1 MPNNTFITVDQF
13 DSILSEV
20 TKKISDTY
28 TRNDSN
34 VRTKTIFIFKYS
46 DGLPEVM
53 PSWVNWD
60 VITDIVTIDGS
71 SGWSLDLN
79 AYEEDLD
86 SHRYLWMSSTNIN
99 SLSQDNVYW
108 SAPVRLS
115 GERGPAGVDGALIE
129 YIYKLT
135 QNSDSTI
142 TTPSRSNWKQ
152 EGWTDHPSGITLQY
166 QAEWVSTRKKETA
179 EQDWTDWST
188 PALWSKYGVNGLDGD
203 GYEYIYYRNNGENRP
218 SIPSYNIN
226 SQDYQTDEY
235 VPLGWT
241 DDPQDVT
248 ASQRYLWM
256 SSRKKQNGRW
266 GDFKPA
272 TMWAKYGEQGEIG
285 YINKKMY
292 YKGDPSGT
300 PPYKPT
306 VVNPSGW
313 TSVMPSYIPGD
324 YVWMIEAYFNS
335 KNEFVDIDGPDGQLT
350 NGWSTPILVSGIKG
364 NSGEKGEKGEKGE
377 IGPVGDKGASGLPG
391 SDMLYRYSL
400 GNEDQ
405 PLAINDEEW
414 QYTTAG
420 LHPTE
425 EYPYIWAQ
433 LGRKSYSFVE
443 TEDGEPTLEEHI
455 TWEGEPFKLTGMP
468 GENGAGGQ
476 IIYPAGVYSTDIE
489 YTTNDKTAPYV
500 YFDNEYYVL
509 NVPGTWCAKKK
520 QSPMGV
526 EIPNTFTPLDD
537 IGEFGTKSWVK
548 FESFSAIHAQIG
560 IIENGLIGSAVFNG
574 DYMFSQYGLYNG
586 TEMEGLT
593 DAEIR
598 RCFEN
603 FDPLSPYSDNAI
615 FKPNTCF
622 NFKTGKVWLNAGK
635 TTFNIDG
642 SGQLAGGQITWKKNG
657 DIEFGPGVK
666 VTWQQVDGG
675 DNKLKELRESL
686 ENKIKDA
693 GGLSTSDLEDAKNLL
708 KSDYEL
714 RINNLKDLLTQSDAN
729 TKDLLQAKIDALTQE
744 QNRMHTTIESLRNSL
759 GDVEEGLEGA
769 LTEAHI
775 NEIIQAGLID
785 GTFWTEDTIGSET
798 VLGRKIVGLIGTFG
812 SVDAENITG
821 NTIKGKTVRSLN
833 DVTLIDG
840 STGPKWELN
849 NDGSGHLANGR
860 ISWGSNGA
868 VELKGVTIDW
878 SDVNKPTGSGSE
890 SGSGSNTNISSK
902 FKSMVFKRSNDDLS
916 QISLTG
922 GSWSDPK
929 PNESGWTDY
938 ITSEAGAIWQS
949 TCTFTLN
956 SDGTSSS
963 SGWSSPAQ
971 LSDSS
976 TIEIAY
982 GKESVK
988 DQNNIYSGLPTS
1000 GGKANP
1006 TGEYTAGW
1014 VKDPSDEE
1022 EYWYIATARAENNVW
1037 GEWHVDK
1044 IKGEKGTDGTSIS
1057 IKGDKAS
1064 ESDLPIPPSNVNDSY
1079 IIGNDLYV
1087 WVPDNNSWSNV
1098 GPFRGKDGDPGATY
1112 YLHIK
1117 YATDVQFNGDNVALV
1132 TLTEPDGENALNA
1145 KWIGV
1150 GHSTN
1155 PSDPIDM
1162 DSLKTIYKWSEFLT
1176 SSNVSDVVRSS
1187 LGDFHITSNH
1197 IAGKTMDNDVYDAN
1211 TGSTQYVKLAKDTE
1225 FIKFKKDSNGRDLD
1239 GTYTSH
1245 TSKGVEGDPDSMGPS
1260 WQIRNDGAGHFAGG
1274 NIRWNSD
1281 GELSAKINGSFDG
1294 GSNGS
1299 LANGALTWDANA
1311 VYVHENLIFD
1321 SGKGISWENITGTEN
1336 IATKDDIVAG
1346 GNGVTEEMVTNITKN
1361 TIQTENLIA
1370 NNLTVKKVNTTGSG
1384 NSNNIVIDGN
1394 NLYAYNGD
1402 SKPSLTVNGGKF
1414 TQEYPM
1420 NSSESYESK
1429 TDSSYPST
1437 TIYKDLKTLYF
1448 KSGQKDCWIEVGEQY
1463 FRLMLVASINTGKSF
1478 SGTVEMKVRLQVYN
1492 GSTVVSQGS
1501 ESTLSLVVN
1510 NNQTT
1515 NNGYTVNPSSSSYVW
1530 YSAPVLINSLK
1541 AHVGDVDSDKAYT
1554 VKLQIT
1560 PITSNPISASVG
1572 YLSAW
1577 GVTTSTNDTSTFNPS
1592 KLNISTWSS
1601 IDTTNIGDNGFR
1613 TAFDSHHFV
1622 EFAEYNGNTSMLI
1635 YSKGAGIKVTDD
1647 DLYLKFG
1654 NVWYK
1659 CGKSGSNLTLTEQ
1672 TGGDQSVFEK
1682 YGKLNSNYNPSASST
1697 DPLWE

>member
-60 VITDIVTIDGS
+60 TITDIVTIDGS

-99 SLSQDNVYW
+99 SLSQDNIYW

-115 GERGPAGVDGALIE
+115 GERGPAGVDGTLIE

-135 QNSDSTI
+135 PNSDSII

-166 QAEWVSTRKKETA
+166 QAEWVSTRKKETV
-179 EQDWTDWST
+179 EQDWSDWST

-218 SIPSYNIN
+218 NIPSYNIN

-248 ASQRYLWM
+248 ESQRYLWM
-256 SSRKKQNGRW
+256 SSRKKENGRW
-266 GDFKPA
+266 GDFKEA
-272 TMWAKYGEQGEIG
+272 TMWAKYGEQGEVG

-292 YKGDPSGT
+292 YKGDLSGT

-335 KNEFVDIDGPDGQLT
+335 KNEFVDVDGPDGQLT
-350 NGWSTPILVSGIKG
+350 KGWSNPILVSGIKG

-400 GNEDQ
+400 GDEEK
-405 PLAINDEEW
+405 PLATNDEEW

-476 IIYPAGVYSTDIE
+476 IIYPAGVYSTDAE

-509 NVPGTWCAKKK
+509 NIPGTWCAKKK
-520 QSPMGV
+520 QSPTGE
-526 EIPNTFTPLDD
+526 EIPITFTPLDD

-586 TEMEGLT
+586 TEMEGLN

-598 RCFEN
+598 RCFEK
-603 FDPLSPYSDNAI
+603 FDPHSPYSEDAI

-666 VTWQQVDGG
+666 VAWQQVDGG
-675 DNKLKELRESL
+675 DNKLEELRESL

-693 GGLSTSDLEDAKNLL
+693 GGLSTSDLDEAKELL
-708 KSDYEL
+708 KSDYQSK
-714 RINNLKDLLTQSDAN
+714 IDNLKALLEQSDDH
-729 TKDLLQAKIDALTQE
+729 TKELLQANIDALTRE
-744 QNRMHTTIESLRNSL
+744 QDKIHTTIESLRNSL
-759 GDVEEGLEGA
+759 GDIEDGLEGA
-769 LTEAHI
+769 LTEEQI
-775 NEIIQAGLID
+775 NEIIQAGLIND
-785 GTFWTEDTIGSET
+785 TFWTEDTIGSET
-798 VLGRKIVGLIGTFG
+798 VLGRKIVGLIATFG

-821 NTIKGKTVRSLN
+821 NTIKGKTVRSLD

-840 STGPKWELN
+840 TTGPKWELN

-878 SDVNKPTGSGSE
+878 SDVNKPNGSGSD
-890 SGSGSNTNISSK
+890 SDSGSNTNISSK

-929 PNESGWTDY
+929 PNESGWTDH

-956 SDGTSSS
+956 SDGTSTS

-1006 TGEYTAGW
+1006 TGNYTEGW

-1022 EYWYIATARAENNVW
+1022 EYWYIATAKAENDVW

-1064 ESDLPIPPSNVNDSY
+1064 ESDLPIPPDNVNDSY

-1098 GPFRGKDGDPGATY
+1098 GPFRGKDGEPGVTY

-1117 YATDVQFNGDNVALV
+1117 YATDVQFNGDDVTSV
-1132 TLTEPDGENALNA
+1132 TLTESDGENAFNA

-1155 PSDPIDM
+1155 PSDPIDTN
-1162 DSLKTIYKWSEFLT
+1162 SLKTVYKWSEFLT
-1176 SSNVSDVVRSS
+1176 SSNVSDIVRSS

-1197 IAGKTMDNDVYDAN
+1197 IAGKTMDNDVYD
-1211 TGSTQYVKLAKDTE
+1211 TGSTQYVPLAKDTE
-1225 FIKFKKDSNGRDLD
+1225 FIKFNKDANGRDLD
-1239 GTYTSH
+1239 GKYTTH
-1245 TSKGVEGDPDSMGPS
+1245 TSNGVDGDDDSMGPS
-1260 WQIRNDGAGHFAGG
+1260 WQIRNDGAGHFASG
-1274 NIRWNSD
+1274 NIRWNKD

-1294 GSNGS
+1294 GSDGS
-1299 LANGALTWDANA
+1299 LAGGALTWDNEK
-1311 VYVHENLIFD
+1311 VYVHKGFQFD
-1321 SGKGISWENITGTEN
+1321 DNVGISWDNLSGEIPDN
-1336 IATKDDIVAG
+1336 IATKDYVDQNSG
-1346 GNGVTEEMVTNITKN
+1346 GFTTEIGNNWIKTADVTCEKLKVQNLQTKSSS
-1361 TIQTENLIA
+1361 E
-1370 NNLTVKKVNTTGSG
+1370 TG
-1384 NSNNIVIDGN
+1384 NKNNIVATSN
-1394 NLYAYNGD
+1394 TLNAYNTK
-1402 SKPSLTVNGGKF
+1402 SQPALTITG
-1414 TQEYPM
+1414 
-1420 NSSESYESK
+1420 NSFSRIQPRKEQA
-1429 TDSSYPST
+1429 
-1437 TIYKDLKTLYF
+1437 IA
-1448 KSGQKDCWIEVGEQY
+1448 SG
-1463 FRLMLVASINTGKSF
+1463 SNF
-1478 SGTVEMKVRLQVYN
+1478 SGTTAGGASTNKDIFTWTVSSTMSDAKIIVPDVKVEPFMVINGTSTATCSLSVNWYYEVYQN
-1492 GSTVVSQGS
+1492 
-1501 ESTLSLVVN
+1501 STLYADKYECGGGASGSASGSLSGGQSGENIYGNTVTIPGFSISVDP
-1510 NNQTT
+1510 
-1515 NNGYTVNPSSSSYVW
+1515 GYTYKVKFYTS
-1530 YSAPVLINSLK
+1530 YSAQLPSGV
-1541 AHVGDVDSDKAYT
+1541 YT
-1554 VKLQIT
+1554 VQVNTYFEEPLN
-1560 PITSNPISASVG
+1560 ITSVYG
-1572 YLSAW
+1572 
-1577 GVTTSTNDTSTFNPS
+1577 
-1592 KLNISTWSS
+1592 
-1601 IDTTNIGDNGFR
+1601 IDRTDIGENGFR
-1613 TAFDSHHFV
+1613 VCHDSSHIV
-1622 EFAEYNGNTSMLI
+1622 EFAEYNNSGSYMI
-1635 YSKGAGIKVTDD
+1635 YSDNYGIKISDTAMF
-1647 DLYLKFG
+1647 LKLANQWYRTGVKNISGTG
-1654 NVWYK
+1654 NV
-1659 CGKSGSNLTLTEQ
+1659 LTLTSVTE
-1672 TGGDQSVFEK
+1672 DSVFDNDSNIEDDSGSDTG
-1682 YGKLNSNYNPSASST
+1682 YGSYGNTAAIWEDEEIT
-1697 DPLWE
+1697 D

>member
-13 DSILSEV
+13 DFILSEV

-226 SQDYQTDEY
+226 SQHYQTDEY

-350 NGWSTPILVSGIKG
+350 KGWSTPILVSGIKG

-520 QSPMGV
+520 QSPTGV

-603 FDPLSPYSDNAI
+603 FDPLAPYSDNAI

-675 DNKLKELRESL
+675 DDKLKELRESL
-686 ENKIKDA
+686 ESKIKDA
-693 GGLSTSDLEDAKNLL
+693 GGLSTSDLDDAKNILME
-708 KSDYEL
+708 DYKT
-714 RINNLKDLLTQSDAN
+714 RIQNLKDLLDS
-729 TKDLLQAKIDALTQE
+729 KDESNKEILQAKIDALTQE
-744 QNRMHTTIESLRNSL
+744 QNRIHTTIESLRGTL
-759 GDVEEGLEGA
+759 GDVQEGIEGA
-769 LTEAHI
+769 LTEAQI
-775 NEIIQAGLID
+775 NEIIQAGLKD

-812 SVDAENITG
+812 SVDAEKLTG
-821 NTIKGKTVRSLN
+821 NTIKGKTVRSFD

-840 STGPKWELN
+840 ST
-849 NDGSGHLANGR
+849 
-860 ISWGSNGA
+860 
-868 VELKGVTIDW
+868 
-878 SDVNKPTGSGSE
+878 
-890 SGSGSNTNISSK
+890 
-902 FKSMVFKRSNDDLS
+902 
-916 QISLTG
+916 
-922 GSWSDPK
+922 
-929 PNESGWTDY
+929 
-938 ITSEAGAIWQS
+938 
-949 TCTFTLN
+949 
-956 SDGTSSS
+956 
-963 SGWSSPAQ
+963 
-971 LSDSS
+971 
-976 TIEIAY
+976 
-982 GKESVK
+982 
-988 DQNNIYSGLPTS
+988 
-1000 GGKANP
+1000 
-1006 TGEYTAGW
+1006 
-1014 VKDPSDEE
+1014 
-1022 EYWYIATARAENNVW
+1022 
-1037 GEWHVDK
+1037 
-1044 IKGEKGTDGTSIS
+1044 
-1057 IKGDKAS
+1057 
-1064 ESDLPIPPSNVNDSY
+1064 
-1079 IIGNDLYV
+1079 
-1087 WVPDNNSWSNV
+1087 
-1098 GPFRGKDGDPGATY
+1098 
-1112 YLHIK
+1112 
-1117 YATDVQFNGDNVALV
+1117 
-1132 TLTEPDGENALNA
+1132 
-1145 KWIGV
+1145 
-1150 GHSTN
+1150 
-1155 PSDPIDM
+1155 
-1162 DSLKTIYKWSEFLT
+1162 
-1176 SSNVSDVVRSS
+1176 
-1187 LGDFHITSNH
+1187 
-1197 IAGKTMDNDVYDAN
+1197 
-1211 TGSTQYVKLAKDTE
+1211 
-1225 FIKFKKDSNGRDLD
+1225 
-1239 GTYTSH
+1239 
-1245 TSKGVEGDPDSMGPS
+1245 GPS
-1260 WQIRNDGAGHFAGG
+1260 WQIRNDGAGYFAAG

-1420 NSSESYESK
+1420 NSSESYEVK

-1501 ESTLSLVVN
+1501 ESTLSLVVK

-1515 NNGYTVNPSSSSYVW
+1515 NNGYTINASSRDHYVW

-1560 PITSNPISASVG
+1560 PITSNPISASVA
-1572 YLSAW
+1572 YLLAW